1 MMLLHLFLLIVPISL
16 VYGATRH
23 EYMPQILESAVR
35 SAVWILGFVGMI
47 FALLLVVSWFV

>member
-23 EYMPQILESAVR
+23 EFMRQILENAVR

-47 FALLLVVSWFV
+47 FAILLVITWIV